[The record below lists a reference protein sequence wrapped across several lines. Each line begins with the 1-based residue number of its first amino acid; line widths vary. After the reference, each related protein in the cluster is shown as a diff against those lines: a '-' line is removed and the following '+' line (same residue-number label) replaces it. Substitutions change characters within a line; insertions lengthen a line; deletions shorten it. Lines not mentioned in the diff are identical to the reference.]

1 VRLEPAST
9 LDLSLVREAFNE
21 SFSDYL
27 VPMHLEDGAFRG
39 HVDSNDIDL
48 DCSQVAIDDRP
59 AAVAL
64 IARRGAAGWVA
75 GMGTAPAYR
84 RRGLGERVLVAGL
97 EAARRRGCREMWLEV
112 IDRNRAAIAL
122 YEKLGF
128 DLVRD
133 VVVWS
138 LPARQDGVPASESVD
153 PDAAQAWIAA
163 HRESREP
170 WQRADES
177 VARMRARGTAVRAR
191 TVNRDGE
198 VGAAV
203 VFRDDAEDS
212 VTTLQIAAVDEDAAA
227 DALLAAAG
235 PDRGLR
241 LSNAP
246 VGEAPAR
253 ALARLGARPVVRQHE
268 MRLVL

>member
-1 VRLEPAST
+1 VRLESAGT
-9 LDLSLVREAFNE
+9 LDLSLVREVFNE

-27 VPMHLEDGAFRG
+27 VPMQLDDVAFRD
-39 HVDSNDIDL
+39 HVEGNDIDL
-48 DCSQVAIDDRP
+48 ECSHVAIEDRP

-64 IARRGAAGWVA
+64 IARRGAAGWVG

-84 RRGLGERVLVAGL
+84 RRGLGERALVAGL
-97 EAARRRGCREMWLEV
+97 EAARRRGCREVWLEV
-112 IDRNRAAIAL
+112 IEANRGAIAL

-128 DLVRD
+128 QSVRE

-138 LPARQDGVPASESVD
+138 LPARRDGARASLPVEAE
-153 PDAAQAWIAA
+153 AAQAWIAA

-177 VARMRARGTAVRAR
+177 LARMRARGAAFRAHMI
-191 TVNRDGE
+191 NRDGE
-198 VGAAV
+198 VAAAV
-203 VFRDDAEDS
+203 VFRDDADP
-212 VTTLQIAAVDEDAAA
+212 VIALQIAAVDEGAAA

-253 ALARLGARPVVRQHE
+253 TLARLGARPVVRQHE
-268 MRLVL
+268 MRLAL